1 MISPPGWSGVAF
13 SERSDG
19 DLRHDPNARSSLAA
33 SIGIDEAWAEV
44 TQVHADTVIEA
55 TESGAV
61 GEADALWTRQ
71 RGLPLAVFTADC
83 LGVVLVS
90 EGAVGVAHAGW
101 RGMAAG
107 VVGKLRAAMSA
118 AGHVPIR
125 AAVGPGIGPCCFEV
139 GPEVAEMFAAVATTS
154 WGTDSVDLR
163 AEASRQL
170 PGLEVWTANG
180 CTFHDPGWFSHRLEG
195 TTKRLG
201 TIGWV
206 P

>member
-19 DLRHDPNARSSLAA
+19 DLRNDPTARSAVA
-33 SIGIDEAWAEV
+33 GSIGLDEGWAEV
-44 TQVHADTVIEA
+44 TQVHGDTAIEA
-55 TESGAV
+55 VEQGFG

-83 LGVVLVS
+83 FGVVIQAN
-90 EGAVGVAHAGW
+90 GAVGVAHAGW
-101 RGMAAG
+101 RGMVAG
-107 VVGKLRAAMSA
+107 VVAKLRAEMTE
-118 AGHVPIR
+118 AGHAPVR

-139 GPEVAEMFAAVATTS
+139 GSEVAELFAAVATTT

-163 AEASRQL
+163 AEVSNQL
-170 PGLEVWTANG
+170 AGLEVWTANA
-180 CTFHDPGWFSHRLEG
+180 CTFHDPGWFSHRCDG
-195 TTKRLG
+195 TSKRLA